1 MPSTSPPPSATSL
14 EDQVALVTGA
24 GRGIG
29 RAIALAL
36 HSAGA
41 RVAVLDRD
49 EPSQPAPDRAGDD
62 TWYPV
67 QADVSDE
74 GSVDEAFARVEHAL
88 GRVSVLVNNA
98 GILYSLPIDE
108 TSLEIWQHTLLVN
121 ATGPFIV
128 ARRALPA
135 MVEAGYGRVLMIGSS
150 AGKTG
155 GAHHLAAY
163 AASKAAAMSLAKSIG
178 TEYAG
183 RGITSNAIAPAAIDT
198 DMIAGLSSVVD
209 RIPVGRL
216 GRPEDVAA
224 AAVFL
229 CSAAASFVT
238 AEVMDVNGGFLVD

>member
-1 MPSTSPPPSATSL
+1 VAPTSPSPTSASL
-14 EDQVALVTGA
+14 SGRVALVTGA
-24 GRGIG
+24 ARGIG
-29 RAIALAL
+29 RAIAVAL
-36 HSAGA
+36 HAAGA

-49 EPSQPAPDRAGDD
+49 EPSHPAPDGANDE
-62 TWYPV
+62 TWFTV

-74 GSVDEAFARVEHAL
+74 ASVDAAFTRVERAF
-88 GRVSVLVNNA
+88 GAVSVLVNNA
-98 GILYSLPIDE
+98 GILYSLPIAE
-108 TSLEIWQHTLLVN
+108 TTLEVWQRTLLIN

-135 MVEAGYGRVLMIGSS
+135 MVEARYGRVLTIGSS

-163 AASKAAAMSLAKSIG
+163 AASKAAVMSLAKSIG

-183 RGITSNAIAPAAIDT
+183 HGITSNAIAPAAIDT
-198 DMIAGLSSVVD
+198 DMIANLASVVD

-229 CSAAASFVT
+229 CSEAASFVT

>member
-1 MPSTSPPPSATSL
+1 M
-14 EDQVALVTGA
+14 TGA

-29 RAIALAL
+29 RAIAQAL
-36 HSAGA
+36 HAAGA

-49 EPSQPAPDRAGDD
+49 EPSQPAPDGAGDD
-62 TWYPV
+62 TWLTV

-74 GSVDEAFARVEHAL
+74 ASVDAAFTRVESAL
-88 GRVSVLVNNA
+88 GAVSVLVNNA
-98 GILYSLPIDE
+98 GILYSLPIDG
-108 TSLEIWQHTLLVN
+108 TSLEIWQRTLLVN

-135 MVEAGYGRVLMIGSS
+135 MVEAGYGRVLTIGSS

-163 AASKAAAMSLAKSIG
+163 AASKAAVMSLARSIG

-198 DMIAGLSSVVD
+198 DMIANLASVLD

-229 CSAAASFVT
+229 CSPAASFVT